1 MTTENPFKIT
11 VYDKNLVRKAII
23 STPLDLRC
31 IPRFN
36 MVGTCNFS
44 MALDHPALGE
54 LMSAGS
60 RAIIHYFGEQTL
72 SGMVMP
78 RSINGPTI
86 SGSATFI
93 VEDDFAILRQ
103 VLGWPVP
110 TSVITNQTAK
120 EKYVLTGPAETV
132 LKTVVL
138 ANAATRLGNNFTVAP
153 DLGRG
158 ATITLE
164 VRMEPLFDKL
174 LPLVEDAGLGI
185 SVKQGASSIVVD
197 VYEPSTYGPLLSEE
211 SGIVQDWSW
220 TNTPPSA
227 TDVIVGGR
235 GEKAAR
241 EFRRFTDNTAAAL
254 WGRRTEVFID
264 AADVG
269 QRLNDWYSRFDS
281 ATKALASSTARWNEE
296 TKELNRLGR
305 TVNNAK
311 NAKVA
316 VDGSYPSGSTERSDA
331 LSDYN
336 SAVSEKN
343 SQASVVASALADKNA
358 DTTTLNGINAEYSA
372 IRAEYESLIAARANE
387 KLKDSGEKTGIRMVL
402 SETDG
407 FRYGEAVKVGDKVSM
422 KVGPQLSITDTL
434 REAELTWTFQDGV
447 TATPSVGEITD
458 NPDRVFA
465 KALRN
470 SATRI
475 RKIEVR

>member
-1 MTTENPFKIT
+1 MTENPFTIT
-11 VYDKNLVRKAII
+11 VFDKNLVRKAII
-23 STPLDLRC
+23 STPLDMRC
-31 IPRFN
+31 IPRHN
-36 MVGTCNFS
+36 MVGTANFS
-44 MALDHPALGE
+44 MALDHPALGD
-54 LMSAGS
+54 LMAAGS
-60 RAIIHYFGEQTL
+60 RAVIDYFGEQEL
-72 SGMVMP
+72 SGMVMQ
-78 RSINGPTI
+78 RSINGPSI

-93 VEDDFAILRQ
+93 VESDFAILRQ

-110 TSVITNQTAK
+110 ASAITSQTAK

-132 LKTVVL
+132 LKTLVT
-138 ANAATRLGNNFTVAP
+138 ANAINRLGLNVTCAP

-158 ATITLE
+158 ATVTLE
-164 VRMEPLFDKL
+164 IRMEPLFDKL
-174 LPLVEDAGLGI
+174 LPLIEDAGLGI
-185 SVKQGASSIVVD
+185 SVKQGASSLVVD
-197 VYEPSTYGPLLSEE
+197 VYEPNVYGPLLSEE

-241 EFRRFTDNTAAAL
+241 EFRRFTDDTAAAL
-254 WGRRTEVFID
+254 WGRRNEVFID

-269 QRLNDWYSRFDS
+269 QRLNDWYSRFQN
-281 ATKALASSTARWNEE
+281 ATEALARSTATYNEE
-296 TKELNRLGR
+296 NKELTRLNR
-305 TVNNAK
+305 TVANAK
-311 NAKVA
+311 NARVA
-316 VDGSYPSGSTERSDA
+316 VDGSYPSGSSERSDA

-336 SAVSEKN
+336 SAVSSKN
-343 SQASVVASALADKNA
+343 SQATQVGTALADKNA
-358 DTTTLNGINAEYSA
+358 DTTTLAGINAEYAA
-372 IRAEYESLIAARANE
+372 IRAEYESLVAARAAE
-387 KLKDSGEKTGIRMVL
+387 KIAESGEKTGIRMVL

-407 FRYGEAVKVGDKVSM
+407 FRYGDAVTVGDKVSM
-422 KVGPQLSITDTL
+422 LVGPQLSITDTL

-447 TATPSVGEITD
+447 KATPSVGDITD

>member
-1 MTTENPFKIT
+1 MSNPFAIT
-11 VYDKNLVRKAII
+11 VFDKSLVRQAII

-36 MVGTCNFS
+36 AVGTCNFS
-44 MALDHPALGE
+44 MALDHPALGT

-60 RAIIHYFGEQTL
+60 RAVIDYFGEQTL

-93 VEDDFAILRQ
+93 VEDDFSILRQ

-132 LKTVVL
+132 LKTLVL
-138 ANAATRLGNNFTVAP
+138 ANVATRLGNNVTCAP

-158 ATITLE
+158 DVITLE
-164 VRMEPLFDKL
+164 IRMEPLFDKL

-185 SVKQGASSIVVD
+185 SVTQGATSLVVD
-197 VYEPSTYGPLLSEE
+197 VYEPTTYLPLLSEE

-241 EFRRFTDNTAAAL
+241 EFRRFTDDTAAAL

-264 AADVG
+264 ASDVG
-269 QRLNDWYSRFDS
+269 QRLNDWYSRFQS
-281 ATKALASSTARWNEE
+281 ATEALARSTATYNEE
-296 TKELNRLGR
+296 NKELTRLDR
-305 TVNNAK
+305 TVRNAK

-316 VDGSYPSGSTERSDA
+316 VDGIYPSGSPERADA

-336 SAVSEKN
+336 SAVSSKN
-343 SQASVVASALADKNA
+343 SQATQVGTALADKNA
-358 DTTTLNGINAEYSA
+358 DTTTLNGINAEYAA
-372 IRAEYESLIAARANE
+372 IRAEYEALIAARANE
-387 KLKDSGEKTGIRMVL
+387 KLKETGEKTGIRMVL

-407 FRYGEAVKVGDKVSM
+407 FRYGDAVNVGDKVSM
-422 KVGPQLSITDTL
+422 LVGPSLSITDTL
-434 REAELTWTFQDGV
+434 REAELTWTSQDGV
-447 TATPSVGEITD
+447 KATPSVGNITD